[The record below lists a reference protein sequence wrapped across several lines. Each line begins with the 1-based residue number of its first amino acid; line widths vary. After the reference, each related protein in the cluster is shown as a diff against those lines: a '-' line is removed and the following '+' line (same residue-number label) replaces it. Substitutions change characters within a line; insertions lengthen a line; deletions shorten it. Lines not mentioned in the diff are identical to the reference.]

1 MRSLILFISVALS
14 MGACRPDAA
23 RTLDLYDLAAF
34 TDRGI
39 QVVVEIPAGSNQK
52 IEYSTQDRRFEV
64 DRVVEFIPYPGNYG
78 FVPSTL
84 MDRRDGGDGDPVDVL
99 VISEGVPTG
108 TVMEVRAIGALV
120 LKDRGEFDTKVIAI
134 PVDSAL
140 QVIRPKDY
148 VDFAVR
154 YQAAHDIIERWF
166 LTYKGAGVMEF
177 IAWRNEAYALDL
189 IQKSHKEVE

>member
-23 RTLDLYDLAAF
+23 RTFDLYDLAAF

-52 IEYSTQDRRFEV
+52 IEYSTQARRFEV

-166 LTYKGAGVMEF
+166 LTYKGPGVMEF
-177 IAWRNEAYALDL
+177 VAWRNEAYALDL